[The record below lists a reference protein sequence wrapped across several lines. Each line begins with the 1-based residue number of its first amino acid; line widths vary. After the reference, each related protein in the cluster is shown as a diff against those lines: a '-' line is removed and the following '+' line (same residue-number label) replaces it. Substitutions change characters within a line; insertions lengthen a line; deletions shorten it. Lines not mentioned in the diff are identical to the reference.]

1 MPGIYVSPNKYIDFA
16 ETPATADLSRE
27 IASRGAAWDFYGLI
41 GLLPDPDPVLLKR
54 GDGAEILDGLTADGH
69 VISVIQ
75 TRKLGTLKKEFR
87 WQPGA
92 LGDKEPDQ
100 AAKKLCADLVEDLG
114 QVDVYNLLSEILDA
128 PCFGL
133 TPIEIGWESGDGGI
147 RISKLRGLPHRWF
160 GFTEEN
166 EPRFISKNNPWEG
179 EELPAGKFVFA
190 RHFPTYDNPFGLRL
204 LSRCFWPVMFK
215 KGGWKF
221 WIKFVEKYATP
232 FLLGRYRQ
240 GASPAEQAEL
250 LAKLSSMVQ
259 DAVAAVPEGSTVEL
273 LGAGDKAG
281 SSDLYLRFNGA
292 MDAEISKVIM
302 GQTLTAEVGD
312 TGSYAAAKTHE
323 NVLEVYREADQQLAK
338 TTMDEIGK
346 TYGAIR
352 APGVP
357 APTFSWFEEE
367 EPRKDFADR
376 DKTLA
381 DSGVKFKK
389 PYYVRRYGLKEDEF
403 EISDGGLRNADL
415 TATAKGKSGEFAEDN
430 PLSAIQDPQSLDD
443 LLEDKLAAEADPE
456 IDAMVAKVR
465 ELVMSAGSLEAI
477 RDGLIGL
484 YPQISDDQLAQA
496 LSLGLT
502 GADLAGRLDIRE
514 DMHGQ

>member
-1 MPGIYVSPNKYIDFA
+1 MPGIYVSPSKYIDFA
-16 ETPATADLSRE
+16 ETPRVADLSRE

-41 GLLPDPDPVLLKR
+41 GLLPDPDPVLRRR

-75 TRKLGTLKKEFR
+75 TRKLGTLKKEYH

-92 LGDKEPDQ
+92 LGDQEPDQ
-100 AAKKLCADLVEDLG
+100 AAKKLCADLVDDLG
-114 QVDVYNLLSEILDA
+114 RINVHDLLSEILDA
-128 PCFGL
+128 PYFGL
-133 TPIEIGWESGDGGI
+133 TPIEIGWEGGKGGM

-215 KGGWKF
+215 KGGWKW
-221 WIKFVEKYATP
+221 WIKFIEKYATP
-232 FLLGRYRQ
+232 FLLGRYRS
-240 GASPAEQAEL
+240 GATPAEQTEL
-250 LAKLSSMVQ
+250 LAKLAAMVQ

-273 LGAGDKAG
+273 LSAGDKAG

-312 TGSYAAAKTHE
+312 KGSYAAAKTHE
-323 NVLEVYREADQQLAK
+323 NVLDVYREADQRLVK
-338 TTMDEIGK
+338 STMDEIARI
-346 TYGAIR
+346 YAQVN

-357 APTFSWFEEE
+357 APAFSWFEQE
-367 EPRKDFADR
+367 EPQKDFADR

-389 PYYVRRYGLKEDEF
+389 AYYVRRYGLKEDEF
-403 EISDGGLRNADL
+403 EVTDGLTGPAGQTGLTGQKQNKAGD
-415 TATAKGKSGEFAEDN
+415 FAETTTDQ
-430 PLSAIQDPQSLDD
+430 PGLDD
-443 LLEDKLAAEADPE
+443 LIEDKMAAEADKE
-456 IDAMVAKVR
+456 IAAMVERVR
-465 ELVMSAGSLEAI
+465 ELVMTAGSLEEI
-477 RDGLIGL
+477 RDGLIDL
-484 YPQISDDQLAQA
+484 YPRISDDQLARA

-502 GADLAGRLDIRE
+502 GAELAGRLDVRE
-514 DMHGQ
+514 DMHGR